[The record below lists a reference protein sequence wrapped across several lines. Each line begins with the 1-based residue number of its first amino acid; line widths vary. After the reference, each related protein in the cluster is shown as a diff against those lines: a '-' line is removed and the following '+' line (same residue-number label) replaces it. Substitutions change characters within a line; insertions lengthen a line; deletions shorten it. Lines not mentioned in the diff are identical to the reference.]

1 MSSRPGR
8 ILDIYPI
15 DLPEPR
21 SAAAVRGT
29 DAFLLLF
36 QKLWQVLMRES
47 DPTKSDPAVR
57 RA

>member
-8 ILDIYPI
+8 IVEIYPI

-21 SAAAVRGT
+21 SAAKLRGT

-36 QKLWQVLMRES
+36 QKLWNVLMSES
-47 DPTKSDPAVR
+47 DPTKRESR
-57 RA
+57 